1 MTIWILAL
9 ILLGCLAGIG
19 YQQGA
24 IRVAVSFVGIIV
36 AALLA
41 GPLGKPLTPVIKGV
55 GVANPVLLWVLPP
68 FVAFLII
75 LTLFKVGG
83 YALHHK
89 IEVFYRYK
97 AGDLRFAL
105 WERLN
110 AHLGLCLGTLNAL
123 AYLVLI
129 SMVIY
134 PFSYWTVQLASPSD
148 DPNLVKIFNRMGRDL
163 QSTGMAKVARAVDPM
178 PDVFYSAADA
188 AGLIYQNPLLE
199 ARLSRYPAFL
209 SLSERPD
216 FQAIAR
222 DKSFSE
228 ARLQQKPIREILKNP
243 NVQAITKPDV
253 IKYIWDIVSPD
264 LNDLTNFLSKGTSA
278 KYTNKI
284 LGRWY
289 FDPSGAMAA
298 YLRSKPGLQ
307 SSEVAK
313 ARARIS
319 TMYSKTMMI
328 VYPDHKAVIKDLP
341 HVRPAAAPNQSATL
355 EFKDYDGKW
364 EGKDGEYLFKFG
376 GGGGERQGTLEA
388 DRLILTGD
396 IIPLAFNPE
405 D

>member
-9 ILLGCLAGIG
+9 LLIGCLAGIG

-41 GPLGKPLTPVIKGV
+41 GPLAKLVKPIVTGV
-55 GVANPVLLWVLPP
+55 GVANPVLVWVLPP
-68 FVAFLII
+68 FVAFILI
-75 LTLFKVGG
+75 LTVFKVGG

-89 IEVFYRYK
+89 VEVYYRYK

-105 WERLN
+105 WERLI

-129 SMVIY
+129 AMVIY

-148 DPNLVKIFNRMGRDL
+148 DPKLVKLFNRMGRDL
-163 QSTGMAKVARAVDPM
+163 QSTGMAKVARAIDPM

-209 SLSERPD
+209 SLSERTD
-216 FQAIAR
+216 FQTIAQ
-222 DKSFSE
+222 DKSFGE
-228 ARLQQKPIREILKNP
+228 ARLQQRPIRELLKNP
-243 NVQAITKPDV
+243 NIQALTKPDV
-253 IKYIWDIVSPD
+253 LQYIWGIVSPD
-264 LNDLTNFLSKGTSA
+264 LDDLIKFLKDGTSG
-278 KYTNKI
+278 KYTDKV

-298 YLRSKPGLQ
+298 YLRSKPGLP

-313 ARARIS
+313 IRTRIA

-328 VYPDHKAVIKDLP
+328 VYPDHKAVLKAFP
-341 HVRPAAAPNQSATL
+341 HVRPPAAPKQPPTVEL
-355 EFKDYDGKW
+355 KDYDGKW
-364 EGKDGEYLFKFG
+364 KGKGGQYDFSFG
-376 GGGGERQGTLEA
+376 GGGGDRQGTLEA

-396 IIPLAFNPE
+396 TVPLAFNPE